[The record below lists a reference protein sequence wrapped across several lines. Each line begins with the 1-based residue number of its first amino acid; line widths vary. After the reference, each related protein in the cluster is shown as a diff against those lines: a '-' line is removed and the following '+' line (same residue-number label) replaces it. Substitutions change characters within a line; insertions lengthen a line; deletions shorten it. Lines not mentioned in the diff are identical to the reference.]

1 MLGRALALTA
11 WLSIVVVLPA
21 IAVTPA
27 YAVAAHRAAHAHTTR
42 VTLTQIAVEGST
54 ITIAGRVTL
63 SANTAKE
70 RKRAVVWLTLMSVS
84 GTVRQS
90 ETFTAKPTAKGRFT
104 ITHTTKL
111 TGALGLGAF
120 VKIDGKVSGKKTIDT
135 VDVAASSKAES
146 TGTTGSTSSGSLS
159 SGSSPS
165 GSTSSGSSPSG
176 SSPPGSESKT
186 QPSDLLGTFELETGA
201 DNGGAISG
209 SWFEMLDPENPPKPL
224 ENGNSPLADKDYTP
238 LSPGTDGGL
247 STAAFQPAPSPAFSA
262 SGNALAS
269 AIMQPQNFLGDDFSV
284 VSQASDPQNGETDP
298 VPQIVDTNGQLSGQI
313 TAWAV
318 GWNKQW
324 FNQGSPK
331 PNGALPG
338 PTTAVTGTY
347 DAATGHY
354 VLEWK
359 SLIVEG
365 PFNSQEGSWHL
376 EGTFVPAG

>member
-1 MLGRALALTA
+1 LTL
-11 WLSIVVVLPA
+11 WLSIGVLLLA
-21 IAVTPA
+21 IAVAPA
-27 YAVAAHRAAHAHTTR
+27 NAAEARSAAAAHTAR
-42 VTLTQIAVEGST
+42 VTLTQVAVKGST

-63 SANTAKE
+63 PANTAKE
-70 RKRAVVWLTLMSVS
+70 RKRAVVWLTLTSVA
-84 GTVRQS
+84 GTARQS
-90 ETFTAKPTAKGRFT
+90 ETFTARLNAKDRFNA
-104 ITHTTKL
+104 THTTKL
-111 TGALGLGAF
+111 TGALGLGAI
-120 VKIDGKVSGKKTIDT
+120 VKIDGKLSGKKTIDT
-135 VDVAASSKAES
+135 VDVAASSKTES
-146 TGTTGSTSSGSLS
+146 TGTTGSTSSGSSS

-165 GSTSSGSSPSG
+165 GSTPTGSSPSG
-176 SSPPGSESKT
+176 SSPPVRESQA

-209 SWFEMLDPENPPKPL
+209 SWFEMLDPESPPRPL

-238 LSPGTDGGL
+238 LSAGTDDGL
-247 STAAFQPAPSPAFSA
+247 STVAFQPAPSPAFSA

-284 VSQASDPQNGETDP
+284 VSQASDPQSGETDP

-331 PNGALPG
+331 PDGTLPG

-359 SLIVEG
+359 SLIVGG

>member
-1 MLGRALALTA
+1 MWLLIGTVFLTIPVA
-11 WLSIVVVLPA
+11 S
-21 IAVTPA
+21 A
-27 YAVAAHRAAHAHTTR
+27 YAAVARSAAAARTVR
-42 VTLTQIAVEGST
+42 VTLTKVAVDGST

-63 SANTAKE
+63 PTNTAKE
-70 RKRAVVWLTLMSVS
+70 RKRAVVWLTLTSIS
-84 GTVRQS
+84 GTTRQS
-90 ETFTAKPTAKGRFT
+90 ETFTAKLDARKHFI

-111 TGALGLGAF
+111 TGALGLDAI
-120 VKIDGKVSGKKTIDT
+120 VKVDGKSSGKKTIDT
-135 VDVAASSKAES
+135 VDVAASSKTEI
-146 TGTTGSTSSGSLS
+146 TGTTGSNSPGSSSSSSPSGSTS
-159 SGSSPS
+159 AGSSPS
-165 GSTSSGSSPSG
+165 GSTPG
-176 SSPPGSESKT
+176 GSESKT
-186 QPSDLLGTFELETGA
+186 QPSNLIGTFELETGT
-201 DNGGAISG
+201 DDGGAIGG
-209 SWFEMLDPENPPKPL
+209 SWFEMLDPENPPRPL

-247 STAAFQPAPSPAFSA
+247 STSTFQPAPSPAFSPA
-262 SGNALAS
+262 GNALAS
-269 AIMQPQNFLGDDFSV
+269 AIMQPQNFFGVNFSV

-298 VPQIVDTNGQLSGQI
+298 VAQIVDTNGQLSGQI

-331 PNGALPG
+331 PNGTLPG

-359 SLIVEG
+359 SLIVGG